1 MIRTNMI
8 IEILVML
15 KIVKYLSFPSVP
27 IILFKRNNIL
37 LLNKY
42 YSISMNHSVIIPEF
56 ISYEKIRSFIPEVV
70 KIQKGDNVKW
80 LNVSKNFHNLYFFG
94 LVEDLSKVEI
104 IQQLQIGPGESKELT
119 FNYDY
124 SQIDYICK
132 EHTTMKDMKEHNSI
146 SIFVKKYSDMS
157 NTERLICLSKR
168 FNIRHQYLLRQL
180 AESE

>member
-1 MIRTNMI
+1 
-8 IEILVML
+8 
-15 KIVKYLSFPSVP
+15 
-27 IILFKRNNIL
+27 
-37 LLNKY
+37 
-42 YSISMNHSVIIPEF
+42 MNHSVIIPKF
-56 ISYEKIRSFIPEVV
+56 IPHEKIRSFIPEVV

-80 LNVSKNFHNLYFFG
+80 INISDDFHNLYFFG

-132 EHTTMKDMKEHNSI
+132 EHTVKDMKEHNSI
-146 SIFVKKYSDMS
+146 SIFVQNYRYMS
-157 NTERLICLSKR
+157 NIERLTCLSKR